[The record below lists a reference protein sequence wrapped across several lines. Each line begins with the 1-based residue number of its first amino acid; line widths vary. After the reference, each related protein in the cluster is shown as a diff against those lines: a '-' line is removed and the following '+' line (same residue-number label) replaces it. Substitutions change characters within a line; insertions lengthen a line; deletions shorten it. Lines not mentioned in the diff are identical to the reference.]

1 MISYG
6 NQFAATHSNI
16 STHLMLST
24 STIVTAV
31 VCTAA
36 VAVAVVQTVVDQS
49 MISEMALAV
58 GAPRVGKPG
67 SLETVLCALESL
79 LQYK

>member
-1 MISYG
+1 
-6 NQFAATHSNI
+6 
-16 STHLMLST
+16 MLL
-24 STIVTAV
+24 
-31 VCTAA
+31 CTATV
-36 VAVAVVQTVVDQS
+36 VAVQTVVDQS
-49 MISEMALAV
+49 MISEMALAM